1 MKNMF
6 KKVICAGLIG
16 LLVLGNTCN
25 TVEAEIIQGKEG
37 KTYIT
42 MDKIELEEN
51 KLVLEECFKIK
62 SYKTIWNKKKNTY
75 TVEFKTNKKTS
86 CKDVKKIVKQVAKK
100 LHGSTIEKEFKEFRT
115 YNILVK
121 AKDKKGHIHTSYI
134 KGHKIIK

>member
-42 MDKIELEEN
+42 MDKIEKSENLEVI
-51 KLVLEECFKIK
+51 KYLKIK
-62 SYKTIWNKKKNTY
+62 NAKVKFKNNTY
-75 TVEFKTNKKTS
+75 TVEFKTNKS
-86 CKDVKKIVKQVAKK
+86 CKETKK
-100 LHGSTIEKEFKEFRT
+100 LVKNLAERLHGKEIEKLFKEYRT
-115 YNILVK
+115 YNVKVK
-121 AKDKKGHIHTSYI
+121 AIKGKGHSHSYYI
-134 KGHKIIK
+134 KGHKIK